1 MREKNTHFVRKKYT
15 HFVRKNNTNLV
26 RKKNTHFGEEKPH
39 FAIEK
44 YIFVKEKNYI
54 LLEGENTFSEKEK
67 YKFCEKEKYTFFES
81 EKKYTCCQN
90 NMLSKLHLD
99 RIHQVVASLPCP
111 DEDTSSIFFQYMFK
125 VFISVFFTIISII
138 IMFWFQIISTKVC
151 AFFLEI
157 GIMHFAILCG
167 AQHHI
172 LVQLKLRIIKFR
184 TDHHP
189 HSNWHD

>member
-1 MREKNTHFVRKKYT
+1 MH
-15 HFVRKNNTNLV
+15 LV
-26 RKKNTHFGEEKPH
+26 RKKNTHFGEEKTH

-111 DEDTSSIFFQYMFK
+111 DEETSSIFFQYIF
-125 VFISVFFTIISII
+125 
-138 IMFWFQIISTKVC
+138 
-151 AFFLEI
+151 
-157 GIMHFAILCG
+157 
-167 AQHHI
+167 
-172 LVQLKLRIIKFR
+172 
-184 TDHHP
+184 
-189 HSNWHD
+189 